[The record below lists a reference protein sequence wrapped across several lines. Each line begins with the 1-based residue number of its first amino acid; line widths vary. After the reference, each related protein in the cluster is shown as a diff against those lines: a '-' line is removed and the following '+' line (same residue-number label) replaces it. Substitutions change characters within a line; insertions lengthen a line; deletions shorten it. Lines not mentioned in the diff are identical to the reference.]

1 MTKQNKLQTVKTEAQ
16 LSTAT
21 DPMLAMEQVLLNGD
35 LAQLTPADRLNYY
48 KSVCESL
55 GLNPLTKPF
64 EYIKLNGRLTLYARK
79 DATDQLRKR
88 YGISIAKPDIQI
100 IDDQILVTV
109 AATDA
114 SGRSDSDIGVVS
126 KKDMGGSFGNSLM
139 KAVTKAKR
147 RVTLSICGLGM
158 LDETEIEAIPS
169 AQPFHE
175 AESIGVK
182 INAEPKQAPELTQ
195 TMGER
200 GQIIE
205 QMSAVC
211 RQLNDLGDATW
222 NRKSLTEFAN
232 LVLESEPKALADHK
246 AEHLQIVLEE
256 LQFRLEQLLNPE
268 PETIDAEQ
276 VETDSQ
282 EAF

>member
-1 MTKQNKLQTVKTEAQ
+1 
-16 LSTAT
+16 
-21 DPMLAMEQVLLNGD
+21 
-35 LAQLTPADRLNYY
+35 
-48 KSVCESL
+48 
-55 GLNPLTKPF
+55 
-64 EYIKLNGRLTLYARK
+64 
-79 DATDQLRKR
+79 
-88 YGISIAKPDIQI
+88 
-100 IDDQILVTV
+100 
-109 AATDA
+109 
-114 SGRSDSDIGVVS
+114 
-126 KKDMGGSFGNSLM
+126 
-139 KAVTKAKR
+139 
-147 RVTLSICGLGM
+147 M